1 MRLKNESLMCGG
13 IEMSI
18 KRNLALSFATAA
30 LGLIFI
36 SGGTVAY
43 FNDTESA
50 KNTFT
55 TGLLELGIN
64 KDSIIQV
71 ADIVPG
77 DTMHGNFVLANDGTV
92 NIKEIILHSSYEVID
107 KGMLNQDD
115 DLGDYIEVKYLYN
128 VKNRERVVVEKTLSE
143 LKDNPQQIMKEF
155 PVGSNEAKF
164 AVQFQFIDNGE
175 DQNHFQEDELI
186 LSWNF
191 EATQRD
197 GDPDLQ

>member
-1 MRLKNESLMCGG
+1 
-13 IEMSI
+13 MSI
-18 KRNLALSFATAA
+18 KRNLVLSFTTAA

-50 KNTFT
+50 NNTFT

-71 ADIVPG
+71 EDIVPG
-77 DTMHGNFVLANDGTV
+77 DTMNGNFVLANDGTV

-107 KGMLNQDD
+107 NGKSNQDD
-115 DLGDYIEVKYLYN
+115 DLGTHIKVKYLYN
-128 VKNRERVVVEKTLSE
+128 VNTRERVVVEKTLSE

-186 LSWNF
+186 LNWNF
-191 EATQRD
+191 EAMQRS